1 MRRRKSTSHPQKGL
15 KMRMAQKKAGPW
27 AGFIAYLAERSGFEP
42 EIRFWRIHAFQACLL
57 SHSSISPFFG
67 TANIGIFHN
76 YFQKNVY
83 ICRINHKLEDYEK
96 GIVCTDSRRRHLRDV
111 KLRQRVRLHGEGK
124 RSGHFQG
131 CNDTRGRRK
140 LLGLQQLQEPLRHLR
155 RSLVHPA
162 ALLVYSFGNQQQ
174 EQVCI
179 PGPARNTFFVFGQ
192 RQTGRDGCF

>member
-1 MRRRKSTSHPQKGL
+1 MGRLHRLSGGEIGIRTRDTLLAYTRFPGVPL
-15 KMRMAQKKAGPW
+15 KP
-27 AGFIAYLAERSGFEP
+27 LE
-42 EIRFWRIHAFQACLL
+42 HL
-57 SHSSISPFFG
+57 SLFG

-162 ALLVYSFGNQQQ
+162 ALLVYSFGNQ
-174 EQVCI
+174 
-179 PGPARNTFFVFGQ
+179 
-192 RQTGRDGCF
+192 